1 MSARIIAVGFVFCL
15 CAWPL
20 ALTATE
26 IDSPRSAG
34 QGAAATDLT
43 RSGWHDARAGIV
55 AVMPLSASHP
65 AVIRQFI
72 DLIDKH
78 RVGDALSMMGPEL
91 VPNTRARADW
101 ARQFSAITSIRV
113 LSIHPADLG
122 DNGACFEY
130 RVTLEVHVS
139 AQAANAPIPNYGWG
153 RNPNFRWITLCPS
166 GGQSWRISSFATGP

>member
-1 MSARIIAVGFVFCL
+1 MSARIIAVGFACFL

-20 ALTATE
+20 ALATTK
-26 IDSPRSAG
+26 IDSPRSAD
-34 QGAAATDLT
+34 QVVAATDLT
-43 RSGWHDARAGIV
+43 GSGWQDARADVV
-55 AVMPLSASHP
+55 AVRPRGARHSAI
-65 AVIRQFI
+65 IRQFI

-91 VPNTRARADW
+91 VPNRRARADW

-113 LSIHPADLG
+113 LSIRPVDLG
-122 DNGACFEY
+122 DNGVCFEY

-166 GGQSWRISSFATGP
+166 GGQSWRITSFGTGP